1 MIDRLP
7 IGSVVTI
14 KNEIK
19 KVMILGYSDS
29 DYIGILYPVGYI
41 NKDQNIIFNKNDIV
55 KVLYLGYQEG

>member
-19 KVMILGYSDS
+19 KVMILGYSDNN
-29 DYIGILYPVGYI
+29 YIGILYPVGYI
-41 NKDQNIIFNKNDIV
+41 NKDQNIIFTKDDII
-55 KVLYLGYQEG
+55 KVLFLGYQEG